1 MARRSRVSLPG
12 LMAAGGHMLKRP
24 YVERTERMDFASLII
39 GEGDRATA
47 PGRLVRDENRRLV

>member
-1 MARRSRVSLPG
+1 MPG